1 MLLGYN
7 VQSTNDWHNQNL
19 HKLVNINRIY
29 SEKKRGFCGQ
39 CPAAFIQ
46 NKFSKIY
53 WVSKEQLL
61 ILFYS

>member
-29 SEKKRGFCGQ
+29 SEKNEDFVDNAQLHLFKRSFLK
-39 CPAAFIQ
+39 FIGYQ
-46 NKFSKIY
+46 RNNY
-53 WVSKEQLL
+53 
-61 ILFYS
+61 